1 MADEKEDKKP
11 RDLRQEV
18 TDKMIEVLD
27 KGEIPW
33 NKPWESFENGLPRNM
48 ATGREYNGANSLMLM
63 MAGYHDPRFGTFRQV
78 NELGGKVTRGE
89 KGIPIEFWG
98 KEPFY
103 QRRDTTV
110 KYLDRAYKVFSEDRD
125 VVHIGG
131 FKDSASTLAIR
142 PSELKVHHQGKVLTW
157 DEAHKSLDRS
167 TVRTYVV
174 FNVEQCTDLEKL
186 HPLDIPDRKIP
197 VNERAEQIMAAMKKD
212 GLAFAEHP
220 EHAFYSPRRDQV
232 SLPPKQN
239 FTSVEGYYGTALH
252 EIGHATG
259 ATQRLNRDGITGGH
273 QFGTDEYAKEEL
285 RAEIFSAFMAVQTGI
300 PHDMMQHQAYVQNWA
315 QILRKDKH
323 EIFRAAADASKAV
336 DYVLGKEQSLELTL
350 DHISSIKAEQ
360 PAAQVQMAEKLSA
373 YETAIMNYVEGGGN
387 EKNGRALLDEDLGR
401 FHSRNLP
408 AALVYNGFA
417 TPSTADRLAT
427 AIVAEKQQHE
437 SAVTKTQEP
446 LRKILGVRD
455 TEHSRIEGTLHDF
468 DYKLRELALREA
480 DGQMTTVKAPD
491 GLSLA
496 NYQGMF
502 GAGPDAV
509 KAAETLVGQNI
520 ALIAHDHH
528 TATLEVNGKML
539 GRGVADQPPIPFLSR
554 EMFVLKPGEPGV
566 SGKILE
572 IFAISD
578 ELNPQHIV
586 AAELQTDKGIVLA
599 HRHDHQ
605 PMRELL
611 GMKDRHVELAVAESG
626 GLQIKQSEKE
636 QVPVPPRAVQRTY
649 DGDREIGR

>member
-1 MADEKEDKKP
+1 MADEKEGKKP

-33 NKPWESFENGLPRNM
+33 NKPWESLENGLPRNM

-63 MAGYHDPRFGTFRQV
+63 MAGYRDPRFGTFKQV

-89 KGIPIEFWG
+89 KGVPIEFWG

-186 HPLDIPDRKIP
+186 PPLDIPDRRIP

-212 GLAFAEHP
+212 GLGFAEHP
-220 EHAFYSPRRDQV
+220 EHAFYSPKRDQV

-239 FTSVEGYYGTALH
+239 FTSVEGYYGTVLH

-259 ATQRLNRDGITGGH
+259 AAQRLNRDGITGGH

-300 PHDMMQHQAYVQNWA
+300 PHDMTQHQAYVQNWA

-336 DYVLGKEQSLELTL
+336 DYVIGKEQGLEV
-350 DHISSIKAEQ
+350 IQGQAAPIKAAQ
-360 PAAQVQMAEKLSA
+360 SAAQVPK
-373 YETAIMNYVEGGGN
+373 V
-387 EKNGRALLDEDLGR
+387 
-401 FHSRNLP
+401 
-408 AALVYNGFA
+408 
-417 TPSTADRLAT
+417 
-427 AIVAEKQQHE
+427 
-437 SAVTKTQEP
+437 QEP

-455 TEHSRIEGTLHDF
+455 TEHSHIEGTLHDF
-468 DYKLRELALREA
+468 DHKLRELTLREA

-509 KAAETLVGQNI
+509 KTAETLVGQNI
-520 ALIAHDHH
+520 ALMAHDHH

-572 IFAISD
+572 IFDISD

-599 HRHDHQ
+599 HRHDYQ

-611 GMKDRHVELAVAESG
+611 GMKDHHVELAVDGSG
-626 GLQIKQSEKE
+626 GLQIQQSEKE

-649 DGDREIGR
+649 DSDREMGR

>member
-1 MADEKEDKKP
+1 MADEKECKKL

-18 TDKMIEVLD
+18 TDKMIEALD

-63 MAGYHDPRFGTFRQV
+63 MAGYRDPRFGTFKQV

-186 HPLDIPDRKIP
+186 PPLDIPDRRIP

-212 GLAFAEHP
+212 GLGFTEHP
-220 EHAFYSPRRDQV
+220 EHAFYSPRSDQV

-239 FTSVEGYYGTALH
+239 FTSVEGYYGTVLH

-259 ATQRLNRDGITGGH
+259 AAQRLNRDGITGGH
-273 QFGTDEYAKEEL
+273 QFGTEEYAKEEL

-300 PHDMMQHQAYVQNWA
+300 PHDMTQHQAYVQNWA

-336 DYVLGKEQSLELTL
+336 DYVIGKEQGLEVVQ
-350 DHISSIKAEQ
+350 SQAASIKATQ
-360 PAAQVQMAEKLSA
+360 PAAQVPKAQE
-373 YETAIMNYVEGGGN
+373 
-387 EKNGRALLDEDLGR
+387 
-401 FHSRNLP
+401 
-408 AALVYNGFA
+408 
-417 TPSTADRLAT
+417 
-427 AIVAEKQQHE
+427 
-437 SAVTKTQEP
+437 EP

-455 TEHSRIEGTLHDF
+455 TEHSRIEGMLHDF
-468 DYKLRELALREA
+468 DHKLRELTLREA

-502 GAGPDAV
+502 GVGPDAV
-509 KAAETLVGQNI
+509 KTAETLVGQNI
-520 ALIAHDHH
+520 ALTAHDHR

-554 EMFVLKPGEPGV
+554 ETFVLKPGESGV
-566 SGKILE
+566 SGKVLE
-572 IFAISD
+572 IFDISD
-578 ELNPQHIV
+578 ELNPQHFV

-599 HRHDHQ
+599 HRHDYQ

-626 GLQIKQSEKE
+626 GLQIQQSEKE

-649 DGDREIGR
+649 DSDREMGR